1 MLHERFFFEQRF
13 KVPVRFTHPATGV
26 IREEQA
32 ELISDAFVKV
42 RAQIGYRIRLDR
54 SASYVAPSAVARS
67 STYCSSAPVI
77 GAPTRPSSPLRTAP
91 QPARAIPR
99 THWVYSA
106 ASSGVA

>member
-1 MLHERFFFEQRF
+1 MLHERFLFEQRF

-32 ELISDAFVKV
+32 EVIPDACVKV

-67 STYCSSAPVI
+67 FTYCSSATVI
-77 GAPTRPSSPLRTAP
+77 GAPRRPNSPLRMAP
-91 QPARAIPR
+91 PPARAISR
-99 THWVYSA
+99 THSVNSA